1 MILSDFHSVSVPAT
15 SQSIV
20 VADMV
25 ADMAAKMD
33 LHMVAVMEVNKV
45 ANIKYIHSGSYISIF
60 GPHLSADWQTLKIV
74 EKAKE
79 IEV

>member
-20 VADMV
+20 VADM
-25 ADMAAKMD
+25 AAEMD
-33 LHMVAVMEVNKV
+33 LHMVADMEVNKV

-74 EKAKE
+74 EKAKG